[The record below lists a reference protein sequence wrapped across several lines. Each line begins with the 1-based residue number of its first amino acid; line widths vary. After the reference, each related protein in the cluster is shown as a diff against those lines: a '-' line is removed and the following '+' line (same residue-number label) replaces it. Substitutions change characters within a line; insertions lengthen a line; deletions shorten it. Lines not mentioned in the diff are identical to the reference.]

1 MKTMRNTPTGPVV
14 LAVEKP
20 VFAQPRAS
28 WADATPSDWQEP
40 SRRTVEQELRMRR
53 ATCNAAGGIGAE
65 PLVDARK
72 YWDRC
77 LETQCPPMD
86 EIDRRKK

>member
-1 MKTMRNTPTGPVV
+1 
-14 LAVEKP
+14 
-20 VFAQPRAS
+20 
-28 WADATPSDWQEP
+28 
-40 SRRTVEQELRMRR
+40 MRR
-53 ATCNAAGGIGAE
+53 ATCNVAGGISAE